1 MESEQG
7 LDARIRPNFH
17 EREKLVQPSQV
28 GQLHASAAVD
38 ER

>member
-1 MESEQG
+1 MEAEQG

-17 EREKLVQPSQV
+17 EREKLVKPSQV
-28 GQLHASAAVD
+28 GQFNASAAVD